1 MSRAEAPTPGQQ
13 RVPCFL
19 CCSLV
24 AEPMP
29 GQGGAPFK
37 LGCNCIFV
45 NGRTCICFASSVL
58 SRETLRAIRDHAQET
73 LLELAATNE

>member
-1 MSRAEAPTPGQQ
+1 
-13 RVPCFL
+13 
-19 CCSLV
+19 
-24 AEPMP
+24 MP